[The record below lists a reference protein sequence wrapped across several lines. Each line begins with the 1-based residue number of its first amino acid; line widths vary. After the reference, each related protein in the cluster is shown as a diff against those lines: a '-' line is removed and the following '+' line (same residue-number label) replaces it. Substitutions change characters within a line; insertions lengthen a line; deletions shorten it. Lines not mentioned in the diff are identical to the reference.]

1 MVDFYRFILPLISTF
16 IDANSNSYIGIL
28 IQFLNSYSSFHNLRQ
43 IIDTNET
50 YSIDIFVKVFNLLYN
65 LGIVVLN
72 VLNILVRLLIFILK
86 LIDQIVILIFNLF
99 TIINELMKKLCNK
112 QVHKEPSQ
120 ISIINKQKLKTESIT
135 PKYEC
140 SENGKIV
147 SLLIRNNI
155 LLKNFNN

>member
-28 IQFLNSYSSFHNLRQ
+28 IQFLNSYSSFHKLRQ

-72 VLNILVRLLIFILK
+72 VIVRLLIFILK

-99 TIINELMKKLCNK
+99 TIINELMKKMCNK

>member
-1 MVDFYRFILPLISTF
+1 MIDFYRFILPLISTF

-99 TIINELMKKLCNK
+99 TIINEL
-112 QVHKEPSQ
+112 
-120 ISIINKQKLKTESIT
+120 ISKFI
-135 PKYEC
+135 
-140 SENGKIV
+140 
-147 SLLIRNNI
+147 
-155 LLKNFNN
+155 KNLAKFQL